1 MTRKILSGLCV
12 VLLFLCVRISGLA
25 EGGELLELS
34 QSRLLYACSTG
45 NTAYFYGFSNN
56 TLCSVRVIPDGLCRS
71 VTIDGVIRAVCH
83 DDGCAYALFT
93 TSHRQY
99 NLLSLE
105 MDSGNCRIFTI
116 VQSSEI
122 LPSSF
127 AVSGNEVFLLSA
139 GAVYNT
145 VESYSLSGEKLYSYS
160 FSLGAD
166 AIFLNDGIAY
176 AMTKAGDIY
185 RLSHGN
191 SQLCAQAGSCSECSD
206 AGIGY
211 VRTAGGAVVSLA
223 DGSTRRTDAEHAV
236 MANGRL
242 YTENSGLL
250 FAAAGTKTAVLDNS
264 FDYSVHEMDPET
276 ETQENRTD
284 RQEAYAADEMMIV
297 SAGTTVTALK
307 RQYSAV
313 STVFDNDGS
322 AVTSGILRTG
332 YAVRQN
338 GTDIPLAIR
347 GDLNASGTVNSRD
360 ISILMHF
367 LIDDHELS
375 GVFAAAADW
384 NGAGCIDN
392 RDLVLLA
399 QSVR

>member
-139 GAVYNT
+139 GAVYKT
-145 VESYSLSGEKLYSYS
+145 VESYSLSGEKLYS
-160 FSLGAD
+160 
-166 AIFLNDGIAY
+166 
-176 AMTKAGDIY
+176 
-185 RLSHGN
+185 
-191 SQLCAQAGSCSECSD
+191 
-206 AGIGY
+206 
-211 VRTAGGAVVSLA
+211 
-223 DGSTRRTDAEHAV
+223 
-236 MANGRL
+236 
-242 YTENSGLL
+242 
-250 FAAAGTKTAVLDNS
+250 
-264 FDYSVHEMDPET
+264 
-276 ETQENRTD
+276 
-284 RQEAYAADEMMIV
+284 
-297 SAGTTVTALK
+297 
-307 RQYSAV
+307 
-313 STVFDNDGS
+313 
-322 AVTSGILRTG
+322 
-332 YAVRQN
+332 
-338 GTDIPLAIR
+338 
-347 GDLNASGTVNSRD
+347 
-360 ISILMHF
+360 
-367 LIDDHELS
+367 
-375 GVFAAAADW
+375 
-384 NGAGCIDN
+384 
-392 RDLVLLA
+392 
-399 QSVR
+399 